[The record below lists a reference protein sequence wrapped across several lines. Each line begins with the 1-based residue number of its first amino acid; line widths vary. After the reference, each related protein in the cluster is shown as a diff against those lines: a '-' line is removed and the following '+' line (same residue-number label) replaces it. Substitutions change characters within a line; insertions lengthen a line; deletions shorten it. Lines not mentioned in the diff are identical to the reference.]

1 MNKEMNGAA
10 ERKARSPPE
19 RRSSRMSL
27 ICLAGKVRLR
37 LRSASLTTI
46 CHSTPPR
53 LTSPASPSPLCCAG
67 AGSVSAWQQME
78 TDRMREMGGVDCRQA
93 GACSRGRGDIVRGQ
107 PVGLFG
113 SGAPLSASVCL
124 GRRRG
129 SVSCIINEGG
139 RRPVQ
144 QRPAAKVS
152 PSCHQPG
159 SWRELM
165 MVMTEVKPGLAL
177 LGQAAPYNRP

>member
-1 MNKEMNGAA
+1 
-10 ERKARSPPE
+10 
-19 RRSSRMSL
+19 
-27 ICLAGKVRLR
+27 
-37 LRSASLTTI
+37 
-46 CHSTPPR
+46 
-53 LTSPASPSPLCCAG
+53 
-67 AGSVSAWQQME
+67 
-78 TDRMREMGGVDCRQA
+78 MREMGGVDRRQA

-152 PSCHQPG
+152 PSCHQPRADDG
-159 SWRELM
+159 NDGG
-165 MVMTEVKPGLAL
+165 KA
-177 LGQAAPYNRP
+177 RPRSARAGRAV